1 MRRTVPHEDHRRIL
15 STWRC
20 VVRLTFITGT
30 PRSVQLGS
38 GTYVGIEVLRRT
50 LEALGHQVRM
60 VIPRSTHAP
69 FGLTAW
75 RLGFNVALAAR
86 YRSTSDLT
94 VGFDMDGFLLP
105 PRRTGPYLVSI
116 KGVLADELTFERGA
130 VRRLLALQAWCEARN
145 VRRSPRV
152 ITTSHYAASRIA
164 EHYAVSPERI
174 RQVPELIDLE
184 RAGGRSETVAELA
197 AAPAAGGE
205 PMLLAV
211 AHLYPRKSIADL
223 LRAVALLPPRWR
235 HVRLHVVGLGPE
247 WARLQALTDQ
257 LGLRARVSFLGHISR
272 ARLAVEYRQ
281 CAIFC
286 LPSRQEGFGIVYLE
300 AMAAGRAIVACQAA
314 AVPEIVEDGVTG
326 LLTKPGDPTA
336 LAGALTE
343 LLDDPARR
351 ARLGEAG
358 RERVR
363 DYAAPVVARRFLEVA
378 EEARAYG
385 SS

>member
-1 MRRTVPHEDHRRIL
+1 ML
-15 STWRC
+15 
-20 VVRLTFITGT
+20 RLTFITGT

-50 LEALGHQVRM
+50 LETLGHQVRL
-60 VIPRSTHAP
+60 VVPRSTRAP

-86 YRSTSDLT
+86 YRNTGDLT

-105 PRRTGPYLVSI
+105 PQRTGPYLVSI
-116 KGVLADELTFERGA
+116 KGVLADELTFEHGA
-130 VRRLLALQAWCEARN
+130 VRRLLALQSWCEARN
-145 VRRSPRV
+145 ARRSPCV
-152 ITTSHYAASRIA
+152 ITTSRYAASRIA
-164 EHYAVSPERI
+164 GYYGVAPGRI

-184 RAGGRSETVAELA
+184 SAGERSETIAERG
-197 AAPAAGGE
+197 AAPAAGRE
-205 PMLLAV
+205 PVLLAV

-223 LRAVALLPPRWR
+223 LRALALLPPRWR
-235 HVRLHVVGLGPE
+235 HVPWHVVGLGPE
-247 WARLQALTDQ
+247 WERLQALTDR
-257 LGLRARVSFLGHISR
+257 LGLRPRVTFLGHVSR
-272 ARLAVEYRQ
+272 ARLAAEYRG
-281 CAIFC
+281 CALFC

-300 AMAAGRAIVACQAA
+300 AMAAGRAIVACRAA

-326 LLTKPGDPTA
+326 LLTRPGDPTA

-363 DYAAPVVARRFLEVA
+363 AYAAPVVARRFLEVA

>member
-1 MRRTVPHEDHRRIL
+1 M
-15 STWRC
+15 
-20 VVRLTFITGT
+20 RLTFITGT
-30 PRSVQLGS
+30 PRSVELGS
-38 GTYVGIEVLRRT
+38 GTYIGIEVLRRT
-50 LEALGHQVRM
+50 LETLGHQVRL
-60 VIPRSTHAP
+60 VVPRSTRAP

-86 YRSTSDLT
+86 YRSEADLT

-105 PRRTGPYLVSI
+105 PQRTGPYLVSI

-130 VRRLLALQAWCEARN
+130 VRRLLALQSWCEARN
-145 VRRSPRV
+145 IRRSPCV
-152 ITTSHYAASRIA
+152 ITTSRYAAGRIA
-164 EHYAVSPERI
+164 GYYGVTPGRI

-184 RAGGRSETVAELA
+184 AWRPELSESAVG
-197 AAPAAGGE
+197 PAAGNE
-205 PMLLAV
+205 PALLAV

-223 LRAVALLPPRWR
+223 LRALALLPPRWR
-235 HVRLHVVGLGPE
+235 YVRLHIVGVGPE

-257 LGLRARVSFLGHISR
+257 LRLRARVTFLGHVSR
-272 ARLAVEYRQ
+272 ARLAAEYRR
-281 CAIFC
+281 CVLFC

-300 AMAAGRAIVACQAA
+300 AMAAGRAIVACRAA
-314 AVPEIVEDGVTG
+314 AVPEIVDDGVTG

-378 EEARAYG
+378 EEARGYG